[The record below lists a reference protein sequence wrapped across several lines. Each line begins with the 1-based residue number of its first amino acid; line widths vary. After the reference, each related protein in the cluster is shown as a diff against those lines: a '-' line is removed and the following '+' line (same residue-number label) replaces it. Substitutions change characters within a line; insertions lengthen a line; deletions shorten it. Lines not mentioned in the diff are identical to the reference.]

1 MLDTKSSQKNER
13 KPSLINSRSFAEH
26 LSFFKHFMASTSQP
40 SRMFSTHATYSA
52 YNTCM
57 YTEHLHHYDDYVCLL
72 FTYTTCTEGI
82 SYRDNI
88 IYLAIVGMDTHAHGA
103 VGGLYAAHPNE
114 NCSFPS
120 TFPPQGTMEK
130 GEGSRS
136 VMLQFTFTIYEYIKE
151 RRCKSQTK
159 WSWKSVAV
167 LAVPVTYSLF
177 FSGSFQTY
185 KSAMGA
191 FKPI

>member
-72 FTYTTCTEGI
+72 FTFTTCTEGI

-136 VMLQFTFTIYEYIKE
+136 VKCCNLLLRIHQRTEMQKPNKVVLEVCSSLGSTSYI
-151 RRCKSQTK
+151 
-159 WSWKSVAV
+159 
-167 LAVPVTYSLF
+167 
-177 FSGSFQTY
+177 
-185 KSAMGA
+185 
-191 FKPI
+191 